1 MTSSSTS
8 AVNSHKWL
16 VRSIFA
22 IWANRQL
29 LNTSY
34 WTDTSTKLLQNDA
47 IRGQVAGYATDELFA
62 NVDVTGQ
69 LQAGLPARLAPLAAP
84 AAAALRNLVE
94 KGTNQA
100 LTRPR
105 VQSLWRNANIV
116 THKQLVVLIENR
128 GKVVKLPGG
137 GAVYLDLRPIVA
149 GAADRAGLPPAVA
162 SKLPADAAQIKIIQA
177 DQLSSLQKIVK
188 VLKSLAVVLPI
199 LAVLLLMLAV
209 GLSAGRR
216 REALLTAGLVLV
228 GSGLLVLVLRAI
240 AGGQVVD
247 ALATNAGVRP
257 ATLAAWS
264 IGTSVLSEV
273 AGAVNFVGVPVI
285 LAALLAGPSRI
296 ATEIRRWIS
305 PYLAKS
311 PELAYGAVTLA
322 LLLLLWWGPIPAT
335 RRVGWMLFF
344 AFLAYFGMNMLR
356 RQTAEEFG
364 ESPAAAA
371 PPSPPPA
378 TA

>member
-1 MTSSSTS
+1 MTGSSAAPS
-8 AVNSHKWL
+8 VNSHKWL

-22 IWANRQL
+22 VTTIIAIVGIFAVWANRQL

-34 WTDTSTKLLQNDA
+34 WADTSTKLLQNDA
-47 IRGQVAGYATDELFA
+47 IRGQVAGFATDELFT

-69 LQAGLPARLAPLAAP
+69 LQAGLPPRLAPLAAP

-105 VQSLWRNANIV
+105 VQNLWRGANIV
-116 THKQLVVLIENR
+116 TQRQLVALIENR

-137 GAVYLDLRPIVA
+137 GVVYLDLRPIVA
-149 GAADRAGLPPAVA
+149 GAAARAGLPASVA
-162 SKLPADAAQIKIIQA
+162 DKLPPSAAQIKILQA

-188 VLKSLAVVLPI
+188 ALKSLAVILPI

-216 REALLTAGLVLV
+216 REALLTAGFVLV

-247 ALATNAGVRP
+247 ALAKDAGVRP
-257 ATLAAWS
+257 AAEAAWS

-273 AGAVNFVGVPVI
+273 AGVK
-285 LAALLAGPSRI
+285 
-296 ATEIRRWIS
+296 S
-305 PYLAKS
+305 PYPRVAS
-311 PELAYGAVTLA
+311 VT
-322 LLLLLWWGPIPAT
+322 
-335 RRVGWMLFF
+335 
-344 AFLAYFGMNMLR
+344 
-356 RQTAEEFG
+356 
-364 ESPAAAA
+364 
-371 PPSPPPA
+371 
-378 TA
+378 